1 MEKEYLFSVIGFFI
15 AYMSSTFFIDNSKN
29 KDVAEIV
36 AIFYTTIIMIISVY
50 LSTIF

>member
-1 MEKEYLFSVIGFFI
+1 MEKEYLFSLIGFFI
-15 AYMSSTFFIDNSKN
+15 AYITSTFFIDNSKN

-36 AIFYTTIIMIISVY
+36 SIFYTTIVMVVAVY